1 MTARVLVVD
10 DIFANLRLLEAKLS
24 AEYFEV
30 ITASNGIEAL
40 ECMHRARPDIVL
52 LDVMMPGMDGIE
64 VCRRIKSNPKTHHVP
79 IIMVTALDQADDRV
93 RGLEAGADD
102 FLSKPL
108 DDLALFCRVRSLVR
122 LKMLTDELRAR
133 TAGGEHLGLI
143 SDCEHLLDIGLDGG
157 VDGWRPGKVLLIDDR
172 GQLHERI
179 RQALG
184 DSHEV
189 TLVDDPRAAV
199 DEAAAGDYELMIV
212 SLDLDDFDGLRLC
225 SQLRSLETTR
235 QTPILIIFSPDEHQ
249 RMIRALE
256 IGVND
261 YLVRPI
267 DKQELLARVNTQV
280 KRCRYTAK
288 LRSSVQQSW
297 ELAITDPLTGLYNRR
312 YMETQVAALVE
323 EAAAKDQMFA
333 VLLVDIDLFKAVNDT
348 RGHDAGDRALAE
360 LGNRIRANLRAI
372 DLPCRIGGEEFL
384 IALPDTDVAGAMEV
398 AERLRQAVDAAPFS
412 DAESEPLS
420 LTISIGVA
428 GFETSSDLLEPLL
441 KRADDALYR
450 AKRDGRNR
458 VHADAA

>member
-10 DIFANLRLLEAKLS
+10 DILANLRLLEAKLS

-64 VCRRIKSNPKTHHVP
+64 VCRRIQSTPKTPHVP
-79 IIMVTALDQADDRV
+79 IILVTALDQAEDRV

-143 SDCEHLLDIGLDGG
+143 SDCEHLLDMGLGMG
-157 VDGWRPGKVLLIDDR
+157 RPGKVLLIDDR

-184 DSHEV
+184 DSHQL
-189 TLVDDPRAAV
+189 TLADDPRAAV
-199 DEAAAGDYELMIV
+199 AEAAAGDYELMIV
-212 SLDLDDFDGLRLC
+212 NLDLDDFDGLRLC

-235 QTPILIIFSPDEHQ
+235 QTPILIIFAPDEHQ

-280 KRCRYTAK
+280 RRCRYTAK

-323 EAAAKDQMFA
+323 EAAAKAQTFA

-384 IALPDTDVAGAMEV
+384 IALPDTDVAGACEV

-428 GFETSSDLLEPLL
+428 GLETSSDLLEPLL

>member
-10 DIFANLRLLEAKLS
+10 DILANLRLLEAKLS

-79 IIMVTALDQADDRV
+79 VIMVTALDQADDRI

-108 DDLALFCRVRSLVR
+108 DDLALFCRVRGLVR
-122 LKMLTDELRAR
+122 LKMLTDELRSR

-143 SDCEHLLDIGLDGG
+143 GACEHLLEPD
-157 VDGWRPGKVLLIDDR
+157 RPGKVLLIDS
-172 GQLHERI
+172 GGLLHERI
-179 RQALG
+179 KLALG
-184 DSHEV
+184 GAHEV
-189 TLVDDPRAAV
+189 TLADDPHTAV
-199 DEAAAGDYELMIV
+199 AKANAGDYELMIV
-212 SLDLDDFDGLRLC
+212 NLDLDDFDGLRLC
-225 SQLRSLETTR
+225 SQLRSLESTR
-235 QTPILIIFSPDEHQ
+235 QTPILIIFDPDEHQ

-261 YLVRPI
+261 YVVRPI

-280 KRCRYTAK
+280 KRSRYTAK

-297 ELAITDPLTGLYNRR
+297 ELAITDPLTGLFNRR
-312 YMETQVAALVE
+312 YLESQVSALVE
-323 EAAAKDQMFA
+323 DAVAGEQPFA
-333 VLLVDIDLFKAVNDT
+333 VLMVDIDLFKAVNDT
-348 RGHDAGDRALAE
+348 QGHDVGDRVLAE
-360 LGNRIRANLRAI
+360 LGQRLRANLRGV
-372 DLPCRIGGEEFL
+372 DVPCRIGGEEFL
-384 IALPDTDVAGAMEV
+384 IALPDTDVAGACEV
-398 AERLRQAVDAAPFS
+398 AERLRRAVLTGPFN
-412 DAESEPLS
+412 DAEPQPLS
-420 LTISIGVA
+420 LTVSIGVA
-428 GFETSSDLLEPLL
+428 GLESPSDTLEALL
-441 KRADDALYR
+441 KRADEALYR

>member
-1 MTARVLVVD
+1 
-10 DIFANLRLLEAKLS
+10 
-24 AEYFEV
+24 
-30 ITASNGIEAL
+30 
-40 ECMHRARPDIVL
+40 
-52 LDVMMPGMDGIE
+52 
-64 VCRRIKSNPKTHHVP
+64 
-79 IIMVTALDQADDRV
+79 
-93 RGLEAGADD
+93 
-102 FLSKPL
+102 
-108 DDLALFCRVRSLVR
+108 
-122 LKMLTDELRAR
+122 
-133 TAGGEHLGLI
+133 
-143 SDCEHLLDIGLDGG
+143 
-157 VDGWRPGKVLLIDDR
+157 
-172 GQLHERI
+172 
-179 RQALG
+179 
-184 DSHEV
+184 
-189 TLVDDPRAAV
+189 
-199 DEAAAGDYELMIV
+199 
-212 SLDLDDFDGLRLC
+212 
-225 SQLRSLETTR
+225 
-235 QTPILIIFSPDEHQ
+235 
-249 RMIRALE
+249 MIRALE

-323 EAAAKDQMFA
+323 EAAAKAQTFA

-384 IALPDTDVAGAMEV
+384 IALPDTDVAGALEV

-428 GFETSSDLLEPLL
+428 GLETSSDLLEPLL
-441 KRADDALYR
+441 KRADDALYQ